1 MCARNKYSSNEL
13 VNFIKN
19 KKEKYWLKVGK
30 ENMLNLFK
38 FSAKNIPAYKDFLK
52 KNKVDPLKIK
62 NLDEFKKLP
71 GINKNSYLKNY
82 DLEKISCTCLLI
94 KPAVFTSTSGST
106 GSPFYFPRGNNLDWQ
121 CSVIKNLFLKNG
133 MAGQNNP
140 VLVIIGFGMGVWI
153 GGLITYKAFEIA
165 SQENSYPVSII
176 TPGINKLEIFNALKN
191 LSPHYKQTILVGYPP
206 FIKDIIDEAPKNGID
221 LKSLNIRLI
230 FAAES
235 FTEKFRDYIAEK
247 AGVKNI
253 YLDTLNIYGSADIG
267 AMAFETPLSIL
278 VRRLA
283 LKNKKLFREIF
294 SEINKTPTLVQYIPH
309 FINFEEQNGEL
320 FLTGNNII
328 PLVRYAIGD
337 HGGVLTFSEVKEKFA
352 KHGFNLKKEMKK
364 AGISDYIYELPFV
377 YVYERADFSLKLR
390 LRDIYP
396 EFIKDALM
404 HKTISKYLTGKFT
417 METKYNKQQNQYL
430 EVNLEM
436 KKDKNINA
444 ALKKLV
450 YKEIEHSLCGKS
462 SGPGGI
468 SEFKKGSP
476 LLKLFFWPAE
486 DERYFK
492 PGAKQK
498 WTEKEVKS
506 MPRVLARI

>member
-1 MCARNKYSSNEL
+1 MCERNKYSSNEL

-19 KKEKYWLKVGK
+19 KKEKYWLKTGK
-30 ENMLNLFK
+30 ENMLKLFK
-38 FSAKNIPAYKDFLK
+38 FSARNIPAYKDFLK
-52 KNKVDPLKIK
+52 KNKIDHFKIK
-62 NLDEFKKLP
+62 NLDDFKKLP
-71 GINKNSYLKNY
+71 VTSKNSYLKNY
-82 DLEKISCTCLLI
+82 DLEKISCECLLT
-94 KPAVFTSTSGST
+94 KPVVFTSTSGST

-121 CSVIKNLFLKNG
+121 CSVIKNLFLKNR
-133 MAGQNNP
+133 MTGQDNP
-140 VLVIIGFGMGVWI
+140 TLVIIGFGMGVWI

-176 TPGINKLEIFNALKN
+176 TPGINKSEIFNALKN

-206 FIKDIIDEAPKNGID
+206 FVKDIIDEAPKNGID

-235 FTEKFRDYIAEK
+235 FTEKFRDYIAGK

-283 LKNKKLFREIF
+283 LKNKKLFKEIF
-294 SEINKTPTLVQYIPH
+294 SEINKTPTLAQYIPH
-309 FINFEEQNGEL
+309 FINFEELDGEL

-328 PLVRYAIGD
+328 PLTRYAIGD
-337 HGGVLTFSEVKEKFA
+337 HGVVLTFSEIKSKLEKYGVNLIKEA
-352 KHGFNLKKEMKK
+352 EK
-364 AGISDYIYELPFV
+364 AGIKEYIYELPFV
-377 YVYERADFSLKLR
+377 YIYERTDFSLKLR

-396 EFIKDALM
+396 EFIKDALIN
-404 HKTISKYLTGKFT
+404 KTISKYLTGKFT
-417 METKYNKQQNQYL
+417 METKYGKQQNQYL

-436 KKDKNINA
+436 KKDKNINSV
-444 ALKKLV
+444 LKKLI
-450 YKEIEHSLCGKS
+450 YKKIERFLCEKS

-486 DERYFK
+486 DEKYFK

-498 WTEKEVKS
+498 WVQK
-506 MPRVLARI
+506 

>member
-1 MCARNKYSSNEL
+1 MCERNKYSSNEL

-19 KKEKYWLKVGK
+19 KKEKYWLKTGK
-30 ENMLNLFK
+30 ENMLKIFR

-52 KNKVDPLKIK
+52 KNKIYSFKIK

-71 GINKNSYLKNY
+71 DTNKNSYLKNY
-82 DLEKISCTCLLI
+82 DLEKISCRCLLE
-94 KPAVFTSTSGST
+94 KTTVFTSTSGST
-106 GSPFYFPRGNNLDWQ
+106 GSPFYFPRGKDLDWQ

-133 MAGQNNP
+133 MVGQDNP
-140 VLVIIGFGMGVWI
+140 TLVIIGFGMGVWI

-165 SQENSYPVSII
+165 SHENSYPISII
-176 TPGINKLEIFNALKN
+176 TPGINKPEIFNALKN
-191 LSPHYKQTILVGYPP
+191 LSPHYKQTILIGYPP
-206 FIKDIIDEAPKNGID
+206 FVKDIIDEAPKNGID

-267 AMAFETPLSIL
+267 AMAFETPLSIFI
-278 VRRLA
+278 RRLA

-294 SEINKTPTLVQYIPH
+294 SEINKTPTLAQYMPN

-320 FLTGNNII
+320 LLTGNNII
-328 PLVRYAIGD
+328 PLIRYAIGD
-337 HGGVLTFSEVKEKFA
+337 HGGVLTFSEIKEKLA
-352 KHGFNLKKEMKK
+352 KHGFDLKKEAKK
-364 AGISDYIYELPFV
+364 AGIPDYIYELPFV
-377 YVYERADFSLKLR
+377 YVYERIDFSLKLR

-396 EFIKDALM
+396 EFIRDALM
-404 HKTISKYLTGKFT
+404 HKTISKYLTGKFI
-417 METKYNKQQNQYL
+417 METKYDKQQNQYL

-436 KKDKNINA
+436 KKDKNINNT
-444 ALKKLV
+444 LKKLI
-450 YKEIEHSLCGKS
+450 YKEIEHFLCKKS

-476 LLKLFFWPAE
+476 LLKLFFLPAE
-486 DERYFK
+486 NPIYFK

-498 WTEKEVKS
+498 WVQKINLKVY
-506 MPRVLARI
+506 PV